1 MDNNLE
7 QYHRKAEILKAL
19 GHPVRL
25 CIVTGLIDTN
35 GCNVTHIQDCIGLPQ
50 STISQH
56 IQKLKSAG
64 IIEGKRSGTEI
75 TYVVSDDMTKEIIKF
90 ITIREEK

>member
-1 MDNNLE
+1 MDKNLE
-7 QYHRKAEILKAL
+7 QYQRKAEILKAL

-25 CIVTGLIDTN
+25 CIVTGLIDTH

-64 IIEGKRSGTEI
+64 IIEGKRTGTEI
-75 TYVVSDDMTKEIIKF
+75 TYVVSDDLTKQIIKL
-90 ITIREEK
+90 ITIGEEI

>member
-1 MDNNLE
+1 MDKNLE

-25 CIVTGLIDTN
+25 CIVTGLIDTK

-75 TYVVSDDMTKEIIKF
+75 TYVVSDNLTKEIIKF

>member
-1 MDNNLE
+1 MDKNLE

-25 CIVTGLIDTN
+25 CIVTGLIETS

-75 TYVVSDDMTKEIIKF
+75 TYVVNDDMTKEIIKF